1 MSYYK
6 SELQRTIQMVR
17 DDFKR
22 ILEENRVEMESF
34 YRANLEKMEAD
45 MKRREESLENEKKN
59 AQEAVQLKS
68 FRVNFAD
75 DLGRLKNENS
85 ELEKRFEEMS
95 SKLESIRETNR
106 KAIDEREDLVEELR
120 NHVKEQSDA
129 LRILK
134 CGKVTSP
141 LESELKIYRKLLDIG
156 TKATDNRKNSNSIKE
171 LEEKPTEPIYVY
183 DSKVSI
189 LILY

>member
-1 MSYYK
+1 MNYYK

-22 ILEENRVEMESF
+22 ILEENKVEMETF

-59 AQEAVQLKS
+59 AQEVVQLKS

-85 ELEKRFEEMS
+85 ELEKRYEEMNR
-95 SKLESIRETNR
+95 KLESIRETNR

-120 NHVKEQSDA
+120 THVKEQSDA

-171 LEEKPTEPIYVY
+171 LEEKPAEPIYVY
-183 DSKVSI
+183 DSKV
-189 LILY
+189 YY